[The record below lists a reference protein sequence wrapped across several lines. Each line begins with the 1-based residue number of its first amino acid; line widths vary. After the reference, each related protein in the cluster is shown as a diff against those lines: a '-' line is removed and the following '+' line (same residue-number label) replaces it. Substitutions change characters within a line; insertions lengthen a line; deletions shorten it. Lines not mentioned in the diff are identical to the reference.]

1 MSLAEAFCLFS
12 KREIAPLP
20 TPSRNKVTGHS
31 RQRIPS
37 RPALIKYNT
46 GHVLFE
52 SRVLPTSALA
62 DCKVLAEIS

>member
-12 KREIAPLP
+12 KREIALP
-20 TPSRNKVTGHS
+20 TPSKNKVTGHS
-31 RQRIPS
+31 RQRITS
-37 RPALIKYNT
+37 GPALIKYNT

-52 SRVLPTSALA
+52 SRVILASAMA